1 MILFSVFFFLCGEM
15 GRDRAE
21 WGEMGWDRA
30 KWAEMGWDRAEWGE
44 MGEGTACAA

>member
-1 MILFSVFFFLCGEM
+1 M

-21 WGEMGWDRA
+21 WG
-30 KWAEMGWDRAEWGE
+30 EMGWDRAEWGE